1 MNSGEREVSKIYH
14 TSWILPILDF
24 VTDAKLNYSTTKVWK
39 RVWIL
44 EARSENGWGKWNILV
59 WNLAGQ
65 DLGTGRHTPTKN
77 SEGNPPR
84 GLQLENVNLT
94 VSSLSLWVG
103 NISKKHRFALPWRI
117 PWFLRYI
124 KDWLCLCLLLSYQ
137 KVRGWSIF
145 HSNHV
150 ISMRL
155 GHGLRLVEMVIL
167 TLKFPW

>member
-1 MNSGEREVSKIYH
+1 MLNFTETGHSKRKMYRIKMAPFPFVKKSGDFRLRRNEMEPKISRISEFRVYLARCPNVPENSV
-14 TSWILPILDF
+14 PI
-24 VTDAKLNYSTTKVWK
+24 
-39 RVWIL
+39 
-44 EARSENGWGKWNILV
+44 
-59 WNLAGQ
+59 
-65 DLGTGRHTPTKN
+65 
-77 SEGNPPR
+77 
-84 GLQLENVNLT
+84 
-94 VSSLSLWVG
+94 
-103 NISKKHRFALPWRI
+103 
-117 PWFLRYI
+117 LRYI

>member
-1 MNSGEREVSKIYH
+1 MQVE
-14 TSWILPILDF
+14 
-24 VTDAKLNYSTTKVWK
+24 LNFSSFP
-39 RVWIL
+39 
-44 EARSENGWGKWNILV
+44 A
-59 WNLAGQ
+59 
-65 DLGTGRHTPTKN
+65 KN
-77 SEGNPPR
+77 STDPSIYLKKEECF
-84 GLQLENVNLT
+84 LFDVNLNST
-94 VSSLSLWVG
+94 QYLYVIHIVTSIVNAVLSLTA
-103 NISKKHRFALPWRI
+103 I
-117 PWFLRYI
+117 LRYI

>member
-1 MNSGEREVSKIYH
+1 MPMLDHPQFRQVASFTIH
-14 TSWILPILDF
+14 TLHGPLF
-24 VTDAKLNYSTTKVWK
+24 
-39 RVWIL
+39 
-44 EARSENGWGKWNILV
+44 
-59 WNLAGQ
+59 
-65 DLGTGRHTPTKN
+65 
-77 SEGNPPR
+77 
-84 GLQLENVNLT
+84 NVAIF
-94 VSSLSLWVG
+94 G
-103 NISKKHRFALPWRI
+103 
-117 PWFLRYI
+117 LRYI

>member
-1 MNSGEREVSKIYH
+1 MKSYIGLNTDLRTKGKNDFEKDFFKLMNNSVFGKTMENIR
-14 TSWILPILDF
+14 
-24 VTDAKLNYSTTKVWK
+24 N
-39 RVWIL
+39 RVDVRL
-44 EARSENGWGKWNILV
+44 
-59 WNLAGQ
+59 
-65 DLGTGRHTPTKN
+65 
-77 SEGNPPR
+77 
-84 GLQLENVNLT
+84 
-94 VSSLSLWVG
+94 
-103 NISKKHRFALPWRI
+103 
-117 PWFLRYI
+117 LRYI